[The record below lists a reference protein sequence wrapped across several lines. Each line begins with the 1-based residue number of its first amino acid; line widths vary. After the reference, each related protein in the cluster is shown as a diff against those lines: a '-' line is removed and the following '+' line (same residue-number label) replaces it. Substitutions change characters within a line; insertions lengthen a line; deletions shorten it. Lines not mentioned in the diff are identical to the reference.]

1 MQTKEDRLEIA
12 FSTRITNHL
21 SVSPR
26 DVIDFERF
34 FRQVDKILMQSYEM
48 QLANLYRL
56 IN

>member
-12 FSTRITNHL
+12 FSTRITNHPP
-21 SVSPR
+21 VSPR

-48 QLANLYRL
+48 QLANLYRF